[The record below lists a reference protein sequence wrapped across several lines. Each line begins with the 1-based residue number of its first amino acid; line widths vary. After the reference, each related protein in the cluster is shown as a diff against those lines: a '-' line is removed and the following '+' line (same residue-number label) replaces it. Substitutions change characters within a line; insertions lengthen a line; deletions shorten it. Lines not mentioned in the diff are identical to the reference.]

1 MQLYILTIIIGYF
14 IGSIPFSYLISKKT
28 AHLDLREH
36 GSGNLGSTNVT
47 RVAGKKAGLVAFV
60 LDLSKGILS
69 YLIGYYLLGITGAV
83 LCTGMTIIG
92 HCYSIFM
99 KFRGGKGV
107 ATTYG
112 ILLMFNP
119 ILAITLFVIQVLI
132 VKVSKLMS
140 LGSIMAAIFIPILG
154 YFFNMEIQFI
164 YLGIFLAIFIPF
176 RHKDNIK
183 RLLSGTE
190 NKFKI

>member
-14 IGSIPFSYLISKKT
+14 IGSIPFSYLVGKKT

-83 LCTGMTIIG
+83 LCAGMTIVG

-119 ILAITLFVIQVLI
+119 ILAITLFIIQVLI
-132 VKVSKLMS
+132 VKISKLMS